1 MAVTVSELDLLSQL
15 LDSYLTLKLSTVCD
29 VIVSALVAQVTRG
42 GDALMIIPNF
52 TVKDSADQ
60 TALAL
65 ALWQK
70 FHTIASQLIQ
80 GV

>member
-1 MAVTVSELDLLSQL
+1 MSKVDLFPQL
-15 LDSYLTLKLSTVCD
+15 LDSYLTAKLSTVRY
-29 VIVSALVAQVTRG
+29 VIVAALVAQVTRG

-65 ALWQK
+65 ALWQ
-70 FHTIASQLIQ
+70 
-80 GV
+80 